1 MSAAGADPLEL
12 REVLGPTAFGTTR
25 KRFWELLWLSTLT
38 DFRMRYVDAVLGY
51 FWALMQPLLSF
62 GIIFLFLREI
72 LKFGGNIPNFAP
84 MLMINIMLFQ
94 CFQQT
99 TTRGM
104 RSLASREALVRKMQ
118 FPRIVIPLSTSLT
131 AAISLGLNL
140 VVGSVLLL
148 AFGLTPDPSWLA
160 LPLAAAAIVTLST
173 GLALIL
179 SAAFVRLP
187 DVGQLWSVIARVV
200 FYGTPI
206 LYVIEL
212 VPAVDPLDSASQ
224 PADADLRG
232 AAKGGLRPGG
242 AEHGG
247 GRGQRAA
254 GPRPGG
260 PGSVHLR
267 VLRLVL
273 RARGAVGGRG
283 PLDG

>member
-38 DFRMRYVDAVLGY
+38 DFRMRYVDAVFGY
-51 FWALMQPLLSF
+51 FWALVQPLLTF

-131 AAISLGLNL
+131 AAISLALNL
-140 VVGSVLLL
+140 AVGSVLLL
-148 AFGLTPDPSWLA
+148 AFGLYPEPGWLA
-160 LPLAAAAIVTLST
+160 LPSGRGGGGHALHRACVDPLGGLRAATRRGSALERHRPG
-173 GLALIL
+173 GLL
-179 SAAFVRLP
+179 RHP
-187 DVGQLWSVIARVV
+187 DPLRDRAGPR
-200 FYGTPI
+200 
-206 LYVIEL
+206 
-212 VPAVDPLDSASQ
+212 VDPLDSALE
-224 PADADLRG
+224 PADADLR
-232 AAKGGLRPGG
+232 ASCERPCSTRRRR
-242 AEHGG
+242 AWW
-247 GRGQRAA
+247 RPRAA
-254 GPRPGG
+254 CREALAPVALGVCICVF
-260 PGSVHLR
+260 SVWYFVREAPSVAEAL
-267 VLRLVL
+267 
-273 RARGAVGGRG
+273 
-283 PLDG
+283 